1 MGRVTPG
8 AALPVFVGL
17 FGFFTPF
24 SIAGA
29 HISLG
34 LAFLMLLLDPESRRS
49 AWKLMRTHPL
59 ARPIA
64 LWVLVSILAVAFA
77 VDPAK
82 SFEKL
87 KKLLLISLLPLAAAP
102 AVRAK
107 LRPILG
113 VTIASTAVVSL
124 VGLVIYLSQGGG
136 LEARLRGIHGFYMTV
151 AGILMLVGLLTVGEL
166 IEALKDPRRRRL
178 AFLITSAVLIV
189 GALMATFTRGA
200 WLGFAAGLVLLLR
213 RRIGML
219 LGLGL
224 VVVLIVAL
232 GPSAGRDR
240 VLSIADPSHPRNVE
254 RVLIW
259 QHGLGMVME
268 RPLTG
273 AGLVIPGELME
284 REVRTESG
292 VIRVHS
298 HMHNTLLQIAV
309 SMGIPAVLVFL
320 WMMWEFVRIGFR
332 APRGGIWNLWAQGAV
347 TAYVPI
353 VAALLVGG
361 LFEWNFGDSEVLG
374 LFYFL
379 SGCVLGVETG
389 AES

>member
-1 MGRVTPG
+1 MGRVTAG
-8 AALPVFVGL
+8 AALPLFVGL

-34 LAFLMLLLDPESRRS
+34 LAVLMLLLDPESRRS

-59 ARPIA
+59 ARPVA
-64 LWVLVSILAVAFA
+64 LWILVSILAVVFA

-124 VGLVIYLSQGGG
+124 FGLVVYLAQGGG

-151 AGILMLVGLLTVGEL
+151 AGILMLNGLLTVGEL

-178 AFLITSAVLIV
+178 TFLITSAVLIV

-320 WMMWEFVRIGFR
+320 WMMGEFLRIGFR

>member
-1 MGRVTPG
+1 V
-8 AALPVFVGL
+8 
-17 FGFFTPF
+17 
-24 SIAGA
+24 
-29 HISLG
+29 
-34 LAFLMLLLDPESRRS
+34 
-49 AWKLMRTHPL
+49 
-59 ARPIA
+59 
-64 LWVLVSILAVAFA
+64 LAVVFA

-87 KKLLLISLLPLAAAP
+87 KKLLLLSLLPLCAAP
-102 AVRAK
+102 VVRAK

-113 VTIASTAVVSL
+113 ITIASTAL
-124 VGLVIYLSQGGG
+124 VALIGLVIYVVQGGG
-136 LEARLRGIHGFYMTV
+136 LEARLRGVHGFYMTV

-166 IEALKDPRRRRL
+166 MCALKDPRRRRL
-178 AFLITSAVLIV
+178 TFLITSLVLIV
-189 GALMATFTRGA
+189 GALMATYTRGA

-213 RRIGML
+213 RRVGML
-219 LGLGL
+219 LGLAVVVSL
-224 VVVLIVAL
+224 VVLL
-232 GPSAGRDR
+232 GPSDGRDR
-240 VLSIADPSHPRNVE
+240 VLSIVDPSHPRNVE

-259 QHGLGMVME
+259 KHGLGMVKE

-273 AGLVIPGELME
+273 AGLVIPGELMQ
-284 REVRTESG
+284 REVQTENG

-309 SMGIPAVLVFL
+309 SMGLPAVLVFL
-320 WMMWEFVRIGFR
+320 WMMFEFLRMGVR

-353 VAALLVGG
+353 VAALLVSG